1 MAYEM
6 KKVIVYGA
14 GISGQG
20 VADVLE
26 HQGWEVKIYTD
37 DMGGFEQ
44 LLDGVELLV
53 LSPGVAPDKPEV
65 QLARERGLKVL
76 PEIEIAFNQFK
87 GKMAGITG
95 TNGKTT
101 TTTLVGEMLKTLNV
115 PVKVAGN
122 IGLSLTKELEGL
134 GEDAWV
140 AAELSSFQ
148 LETVEKFAPQIACV
162 LNLTPDHLERHH
174 TLEAYYAA
182 KQNICN
188 KQSGEQYTVLN
199 YDDTNLATWSMNLH
213 SQVCYF
219 SQKRDLPE
227 GVCVQNNKFVVR
239 WGGKE
244 TTVCAVKDM
253 QIFGS
258 HNVDNVLAAI
268 AVGYLAGCSAE
279 NMARVIRNFP
289 GVEHRL
295 EYIRTINDVKYYN
308 DSKATNTDSAV
319 KALQAFPNNKIV
331 LIAGGHDKQTD
342 LGEFMRCVQEHVA
355 ELILL
360 GEAKERFAKAA
371 QGLGISNIHIV
382 NDYEAAV
389 SLAHKLAKPAQVVLL
404 SPACSSYDM
413 FKNFEERG
421 KKYKELVMAL

>member
-101 TTTLVGEMLKTLNV
+101 TTTLVGEMLKTLKV

-148 LETVEKFAPQIACV
+148 LETVEKFAPEIACV

-188 KQSGEQYTVLN
+188 KQSEKQYTVLN
-199 YDDTNLATWSMNLH
+199 YDDTNIVTWSMSLH
-213 SQVCYF
+213 SQICYF
-219 SQKRDLPE
+219 SRTKELPE
-227 GVCVQNNKFVVR
+227 GVFVQDGKFVISWR
-239 WGGKE
+239 GEEK
-244 TTVCAVKDM
+244 TVCAIKDM
-253 QIFGS
+253 QIFGP
-258 HNVDNVLAAI
+258 HNVENVLAAI
-268 AVGYLAGCSAE
+268 AVGYLAGCSVE
-279 NMARVIRNFP
+279 DMAKVIRNFP

-342 LGEFMRCVQEHVA
+342 LGELMQCVHEHVA

-371 QGLGISNIHIV
+371 QDSGISNIHLV
-382 NDYEAAV
+382 KDYEEAV
-389 SLAHKLAKPAQVVLL
+389 RLAHKLAKPSQVVLL

>member
-1 MAYEM
+1 M
-6 KKVIVYGA
+6 KKAIVYGA

-44 LLDGVELLV
+44 LLEGVELLV
-53 LSPGVAPDKPEV
+53 LSPGIAPDKPEV
-65 QLARERGLKVL
+65 LMARERGLKVL
-76 PEIEIAFNQFK
+76 PEIEFAFNQFK

-122 IGLSLTKELEGL
+122 IGLSLSKELEGL

-188 KQSGEQYTVLN
+188 KQSEKQYTVLN
-199 YDDTNLATWSMNLH
+199 YDDTNLVTWSMNLH

-219 SQKRDLPE
+219 SRIKELPE
-227 GVCVQNNKFVVR
+227 GVFVQNGKFLVR
-239 WGGKE
+239 WYGEEKI
-244 TTVCAVKDM
+244 VCAIKDM
-253 QIFGS
+253 QIFGP
-258 HNVDNVLAAI
+258 HNVENVLAAI
-268 AVGYLAGCSAE
+268 AVGYLAGCSVE
-279 NMARVIRNFP
+279 DMAKVIRNFS

-295 EYIRTINDVKYYN
+295 EYVRTINDVKYYN

-342 LGEFMRCVQEHVA
+342 LREFMLCVKEHVS

-360 GEAKERFAKAA
+360 GEAKERFAKTA
-371 QGLGISNIHIV
+371 QDLGISNIHIV
-382 NDYEAAV
+382 KDYEEAV
-389 SLAHKLAKPAQVVLL
+389 GLAHKLAKSAQVVLL

-421 KKYKELVMAL
+421 KKYKELVKAL